1 LNRASIS
8 LPTASF
14 EDLFEASVKE
24 NISKLLGDIVLK
36 SISFYFDSKI
46 LIRDPNKFVEAFRGL
61 FGNTATMLEKEVK
74 EDLGNKVGVPSDQR
88 NSLDFRS
95 FVKATKSLFTSRLSR
110 NPRSST

>member
-1 LNRASIS
+1 VNRASRS
-8 LPTASF
+8 LLTPSF

-24 NISKLLGDIVLK
+24 NIRKLLGDIVLK
-36 SISFYFDSKI
+36 SISFYFDSKV

-95 FVKATKSLFTSRLSR
+95 FVKTAKSVFRS
-110 NPRSST
+110 RSSTNPLTST